1 MQQGVKARLS
11 GTFQRMYWAACTLLL
26 ATIFPVQVYAASF
39 DCQKAKLPA
48 EKAICQYRNL
58 NDQDVKMVTTF
69 NILTQ
74 LLPMGGRDA
83 LKDEQRVW
91 LQQRNACASKVSCI
105 ATQYQ
110 QRQTQLDE
118 LLATRVYQQ
127 GPF

>member
-1 MQQGVKARLS
+1 
-11 GTFQRMYWAACTLLL
+11 
-26 ATIFPVQVYAASF
+26 
-39 DCQKAKLPA
+39 
-48 EKAICQYRNL
+48 
-58 NDQDVKMVTTF
+58 
-69 NILTQ
+69 
-74 LLPMGGRDA
+74 MGGRDA

-91 LQQRNACASKVSCI
+91 LQQRNACASKVACI

>member
-1 MQQGVKARLS
+1 MKTVVINTGLACCALGVLGVLPTS
-11 GTFQRMYWAACTLLL
+11 
-26 ATIFPVQVYAASF
+26 IYAASF
-39 DCQKAKLPA
+39 DCQQAKLPA